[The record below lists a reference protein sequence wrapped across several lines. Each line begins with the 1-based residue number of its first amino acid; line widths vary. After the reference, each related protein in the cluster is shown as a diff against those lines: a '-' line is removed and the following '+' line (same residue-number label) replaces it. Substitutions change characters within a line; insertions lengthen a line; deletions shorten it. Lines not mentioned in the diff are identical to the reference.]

1 MYRSLLGFAALA
13 SVLALP
19 LAAHADAIDD
29 FVLTGGGHTI
39 SYSLPATTTFPDDPS
54 LEFFMA
60 TAPTTIDGVSGYVVT
75 GSYDAIPSGIGTLRL
90 DVPESI
96 FGYSAILFQGPL
108 LVSTVFVPPTDPFSP
123 PNLIATFI
131 PGTYDLMGEGQS
143 LGTFLSE
150 TGPSE
155 PYTLTI
161 APETTTAM
169 TPEPSSLL
177 LLTTGLLGFSGF
189 LATKSAR
196 SSPALPSGAPRK
208 NSLETA
214 S

>member
-1 MYRSLLGFAALA
+1 MYRSLLGFTVLAA
-13 SVLALP
+13 VLALP

-54 LEFFMA
+54 LEFFMESA
-60 TAPTTIDGVSGYVVT
+60 ATTIDGVPGYVVT

-96 FGYSAILFQGPL
+96 FGYPAILFQGPL
-108 LVSTVFVPPTDPFSP
+108 LVSTVFVPPTDPLGS

-131 PGTYDLMGEGQS
+131 PGTYDLTGAGQPS
-143 LGTFLSE
+143 NLSE
-150 TGPSE
+150 PGPSE
-155 PYTLTI
+155 PYILTI
-161 APETTTAM
+161 APQTATAM

-177 LLTTGLLGFSGF
+177 LLGTGLLGFSGF
-189 LATKSAR
+189 VATKSNR
-196 SSPALPSGAPRK
+196 SSSASPSGTPRK
-208 NSLETA
+208 NSLAAT